1 MRYGIAT
8 TTRRD
13 TAQWVF
19 QTWASFGVSLVAT
32 VVGAWNL
39 PAGSLDMAFVFLG
52 AGFTLFAA
60 LVLSKHLRDNQHESV
75 DTPSYRFAVW
85 AGFMMS
91 TSLTA
96 WGVWR
101 VAANDW
107 HKGFVALA
115 LIFLLSSAFPLAKTL
130 RDKHEA
136 DKAEKRAADMGAPK

>member
-1 MRYGIAT
+1 MHTPFALT
-8 TTRRD
+8 ARRD
-13 TAQWVF
+13 TAQWIF
-19 QTWASFGVSLVAT
+19 QTWASFGVALAT
-32 VVGAWNL
+32 TVLGAWNL
-39 PAGSLDMAFVFLG
+39 PSGSLDMAFVFMG
-52 AGFTLFAA
+52 AGFTLFSA
-60 LVLSKHLRDNQHESV
+60 LVLSKHLRDNQHESI

-101 VAANDW
+101 VAAPDW

-115 LIFLLSSAFPLAKTL
+115 LLFLLSSAFTLAKTL

-136 DKAEKRAADMGAPK
+136 DLAEKRA